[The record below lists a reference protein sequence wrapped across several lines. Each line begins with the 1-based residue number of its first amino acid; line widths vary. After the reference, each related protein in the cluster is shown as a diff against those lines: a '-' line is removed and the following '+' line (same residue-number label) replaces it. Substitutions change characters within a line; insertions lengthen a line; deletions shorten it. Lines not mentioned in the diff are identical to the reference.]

1 MRSSYGNVE
10 RDDRDDM
17 SHSGSMHGSHR
28 AGRSLASGI
37 HVSAEMPD
45 PRTARITI
53 DIDWE
58 NLVSRVAHKVGRKLK
73 GRSNRSNG
81 RSTSSRRT
89 TTRRRARA

>member
-1 MRSSYGNVE
+1 MRSSYGNME
-10 RDDRDDM
+10 REHDDRDDM
-17 SHSGSMHGSHR
+17 QSRSGSHR

-89 TTRRRARA
+89 TSRRRARA